1 MALSNLQTRILS
13 AVLLIP
19 LAVFVLW
26 YGSWLAVIALS
37 IIAAIAAWEWGNIIH
52 KTPTYTLSKTI
63 LIVSSAAISLLW
75 GGSFLIPSYE
85 NLFIKTIFAILT
97 LSLIFFLFYK
107 NSHKSDYITGL
118 FVVVLTS
125 MSLIFIRFFDG
136 NNKEGFWLLFYLFL
150 LTWAMDSGA
159 YFCGRFLKGPKL
171 APKISPNKTWSG
183 FIGGLFCVL
192 LLSITV
198 SIILKNT
205 ILKASYDDFA
215 IFIVVSLLVA
225 ALGHGGDLAE
235 SAFKRKFNVK
245 DSSQIIPG
253 HGGVLDR
260 LDSLAVSSWVVA
272 LMLFALIA
280 TYL

>member
-13 AVLLIP
+13 AVILIP

-26 YGSWLAVIALS
+26 YGSWLAVFAVS
-37 IIAAIAAWEWGNIIH
+37 IVAAIAAWEWGNIIQ
-52 KTPTYTLSKTI
+52 KTPSYTLPKVI
-63 LIVSSAAISLLW
+63 LIVSSLAISFLW
-75 GGSFLIPSYE
+75 GSSFLISSYE
-85 NLFIKTIFAILT
+85 SLFIKLILAILT
-97 LSLIFFLFYK
+97 LSLLFFLFYK
-107 NSHKSDYITGL
+107 NSHKSYYITGL
-118 FVVVLTS
+118 LVVALTS
-125 MSLIFIRFFDG
+125 ISLIYIRFFDASLG
-136 NNKEGFWLLFYLFL
+136 LFLLFYLFL

-159 YFCGRFLKGPKL
+159 YFCGRFFKGPKL

-183 FIGGLFCVL
+183 FIGGLFFVL
-192 LLSITV
+192 LLSIAISV
-198 SIILKNT
+198 ILKNSV
-205 ILKASYDDFA
+205 LKASYDDFSVFA
-215 IFIVVSLLVA
+215 VISLLVA

-272 LMLFALIA
+272 LILFAVITA
-280 TYL
+280 YL

>member
-13 AVLLIP
+13 AVILIP

-26 YGSWLAVIALS
+26 YGSWLAVFAVS
-37 IIAAIAAWEWGNIIH
+37 IVAAIAAWEWGNIIQ
-52 KTPTYTLSKTI
+52 KTPSYTLPKVL
-63 LIVSSAAISLLW
+63 LIVSSLAISFLW
-75 GGSFLIPSYE
+75 GSSFLIISYE
-85 NLFIKTIFAILT
+85 SLFIKLILVI
-97 LSLIFFLFYK
+97 LALNLLFFLFYK
-107 NSHKSDYITGL
+107 NSHKSYYITGL
-118 FVVVLTS
+118 LAVALTS
-125 MSLIFIRFFDG
+125 ISLIYIRFFDG
-136 NNKEGFWLLFYLFL
+136 SNKEGFWPLFYLFL

-159 YFCGRFLKGPKL
+159 YFCGRFFKGPKL

-183 FIGGLFCVL
+183 FIGGLFFVL
-192 LLSITV
+192 LLSIAI

-205 ILKASYDDFA
+205 VLKASYDDFSV
-215 IFIVVSLLVA
+215 FVVVGLLVA
-225 ALGHGGDLAE
+225 AFGHGGDLAE

-272 LMLFALIA
+272 LILFAVITA
-280 TYL
+280 YL